1 MNLSFTN
8 AGWCLA
14 MMKKN
19 PESNSH
25 LNLVVFGLGLATLPT
40 ILGFGSGTT
49 VQAGSDGYQLTALS
63 SNLNAKV
70 KQPVSQKSFK
80 MVFDYIVKRADEGLL
95 NKNTPRI
102 TLEQS
107 TPCGYVNDIFPE
119 GRDFPQQ
126 LVKQVSF
133 NVNGKEIP
141 FLKDPTLQDT
151 NYWTIRKNPYETRDI
166 SQVRIILDAPASK
179 EMVVR
184 AQYTGVWAQ
193 QLAVDTVR
201 QGEMSPALPQQEI
214 TEEQLTRYKRLSE
227 PAMNLR
233 PDEFKSLMEQKNLFW
248 DKSKETEV
256 QFITRIAKFIA
267 TFPREDNFVQTD
279 MQKLLRDGGTLQCN
293 SESMLATSILRM
305 NGIPTRMTSG
315 WVLSGKAGHAIT
327 QVYSESLNQWL
338 DFGGITP
345 VGVQSPT
352 LRFDISYDR
361 YLGNGS
367 DYSLG
372 VSSSGLMKCYEMN
385 AEGRGPRFLMYT
397 GIQFDAANSKVTDLK
412 EGDPGWMDAT
422 PRKYTGDVLVQGE
435 KMEASTSPASS
446 GKFVVDDGFFHLNEG
461 RMGVW
466 VRPEVGSQLTLKA
479 SKIRPGD
486 YRVTAMLCHAAD
498 YGQFQ
503 ITLGDQPSKAF
514 DFYSQNL
521 EWKLVELSPKF
532 TVKSDGS
539 VTLSA
544 ICLSA
549 NPKMVKGDNFNMI
562 GIDYLRFEP
571 VKN

>member
-19 PESNSH
+19 PETNSH

-49 VQAGSDGYQLTALS
+49 VQMGSDAYPLNALS
-63 SNLNAKV
+63 SNLNAKI

-80 MVFDYIVKRADEGLL
+80 MVFNHTVMREDGGLL
-95 NKNTPRI
+95 NKNSPRI
-102 TLEQS
+102 LLQQS
-107 TPCGYVNDIFPE
+107 TPCGYVNDIFAE

-133 NVNGKEIP
+133 SLNGKEIP
-141 FLKDPTLQDT
+141 FLKDPTIKDT
-151 NYWTIRKNPYETRDI
+151 NYWSIRKNPFETRDI
-166 SQVRIILDAPASK
+166 SQVRIVLDAPDSK
-179 EMVVR
+179 ELVVR

-201 QGEMSPALPQQEI
+201 QGVMIPALPQQEI
-214 TEEQLTRYKRLSE
+214 TEEQRSRYLRLSE
-227 PAMNLR
+227 PNVNLR
-233 PDEFKSLMEQKNLFW
+233 PDEFKVLLEQKGLFW
-248 DKSKETEV
+248 NKKSETEIEFLSRIV
-256 QFITRIAKFIA
+256 NFIEKYPVDPKFV
-267 TFPREDNFVQTD
+267 ETD
-279 MQKLLRDGGTLQCN
+279 MQKLLKDGGTLQCN
-293 SESMLATSILRM
+293 SVSMLATSILRM
-305 NGIPTRMTSG
+305 NGIQTRMTSG
-315 WVLSGKAGHAIT
+315 WTLDGSGGHAIT
-327 QVYSESLNQWL
+327 QVYVDSMKQWI
-338 DFGGITP
+338 DFGYKP
-345 VGVQSPT
+345 VGAQYPT
-352 LRFDISYDR
+352 LRFDITRDR
-361 YLGNGS
+361 AESNGR
-367 DYSLG
+367 DIAAG
-372 VSSSGLMKCYEMN
+372 ISSSGLMSGFEIN
-385 AEGRGPRFLMYT
+385 EDGRGPRFQMYT
-397 GIQFDAANSKVTDLK
+397 DIKFDAANSKVTDLK

-466 VRPEVGSQLTLKA
+466 VRPEVGHQLTLKA

-498 YGQFQ
+498 YGKFQ

-532 TVKSDGS
+532 TVKEDGS

-544 ICLSA
+544 KCLSA